1 MDQNIAG
8 IRFIN
13 SIENYNRALINDFE
27 VKEPLKFGLF
37 GGCCIV
43 NKKVWEQSKFNE
55 ELVASED
62 KEWSERVMKRGYRI
76 LDLNETFFYFINRNQ
91 KASLKRYK
99 IETIAGY
106 QLTKKKF
113 PSPVLFFGSFLKKVI
128 LTNTK
133 NYFKTIANDFL
144 VLKTKYEI
152 YKKLKKD

>member
-99 IETIAGY
+99 IETIAEY

-113 PSPVLFFGSFLKKVI
+113 PSPVFFFGSFLKKVI
-128 LTNTK
+128 LTNTR

-152 YKKLKKD
+152 YKKLKRD